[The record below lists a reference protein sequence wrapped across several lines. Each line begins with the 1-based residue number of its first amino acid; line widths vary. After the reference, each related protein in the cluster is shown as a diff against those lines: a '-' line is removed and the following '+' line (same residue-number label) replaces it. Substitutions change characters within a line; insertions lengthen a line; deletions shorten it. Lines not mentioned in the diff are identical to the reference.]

1 MHFLINEWSTS
12 KYAEEVGA
20 CTLHVTHGNNRM
32 KIEVVNEK
40 IVPSV
45 ALQLWSNQE
54 DVDTWMFLHAY
65 HASSCRHTSVA
76 IAHQPL
82 MSKF

>member
-20 CTLHVTHGNNRM
+20 RTLHVSNGNNRT
-32 KIEVVNEK
+32 KIEVVDEK

-54 DVDTWMFLHAY
+54 DINT
-65 HASSCRHTSVA
+65 
-76 IAHQPL
+76 
-82 MSKF
+82 

>member
-12 KYAEEVGA
+12 KYDEEVGA
-20 CTLHVTHGNNRM
+20 RTLHVSNGNNRT
-32 KIEVVNEK
+32 KIEVVDEK

-54 DVDTWMFLHAY
+54 DINT
-65 HASSCRHTSVA
+65 
-76 IAHQPL
+76 
-82 MSKF
+82 

>member
-20 CTLHVTHGNNRM
+20 PTLHVSNGNNRT
-32 KIEVVNEK
+32 KIEVVDEK

-54 DVDTWMFLHAY
+54 DINT
-65 HASSCRHTSVA
+65 
-76 IAHQPL
+76 
-82 MSKF
+82 